1 MDLVDEKGEMYE
13 NYISNNNMEDIF
25 NDLEIEKVNLLI
37 GVPYVE
43 LKTTTIK

>member
-1 MDLVDEKGEMYE
+1 MKKEKCMK
-13 NYISNNNMEDIF
+13 ITLEDIF